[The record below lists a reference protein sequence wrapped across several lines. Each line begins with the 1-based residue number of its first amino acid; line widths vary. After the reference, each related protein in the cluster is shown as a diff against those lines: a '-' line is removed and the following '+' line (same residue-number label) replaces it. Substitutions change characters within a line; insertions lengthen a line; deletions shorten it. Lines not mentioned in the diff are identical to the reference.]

1 MSVAIITSITNA
13 ASRISLSEL
22 TYGKMIGSG
31 SFAKVYK
38 GLWRGHTV
46 ALKCVKIPHG
56 RDAST
61 LPTPREVE
69 VLKSVIG

>member
-13 ASRISLSEL
+13 ASRISLSEF
-22 TYGKMIGSG
+22 YGKMIGSG

-56 RDAST
+56 RDASK